1 MVSPQEE
8 KSRSDWAL
16 EHLLA
21 MHNAVSFVNDLS
33 VEELLIITKSVVHY
47 QLVTSAVR
55 RTKI

>member
-1 MVSPQEE
+1 MHCDSADVTMLVTIP
-8 KSRSDWAL
+8 A
-16 EHLLA
+16 LLA

-33 VEELLIITKSVVHY
+33 AEELLIITKSVVHY